1 MTFWYHSKS
10 KQRVLISQR
19 SYFTICTFL
28 NFFLQSHKAV
38 SRRKQGD
45 FGKWHSK
52 WLKSHV
58 AESSQTS
65 INEWFM
71 GKCDGLVANKT
82 HKVTKAD
89 LESTPYRTFYK
100 YKAEIV
106 KTSSVMS
113 TNGPSSTN
121 PTTNPD
127 DESPSE
133 NWDFDNEQ
141 SSLVC
146 DTLHM
151 IDRWCVGLFGPLK
164 WPSISLSV
172 QDIITSPLFVSL
184 FIF

>member
-1 MTFWYHSKS
+1 M
-10 KQRVLISQR
+10 
-19 SYFTICTFL
+19 
-28 NFFLQSHKAV
+28 

-133 NWDFDNEQ
+133 NWDFWQWTKLSGLWYTTHDWPVMCRPFWAFKVAFDLSKCARHYYITFICVLFPCLFFKKNKVFWTQ
-141 SSLVC
+141 RQIVSSRKITQ
-146 DTLHM
+146 D
-151 IDRWCVGLFGPLK
+151 LK
-164 WPSISLSV
+164 
-172 QDIITSPLFVSL
+172 
-184 FIF
+184 

>member
-1 MTFWYHSKS
+1 MRMATMTMKIVVKTKKS
-10 KQRVLISQR
+10 SAKKELFGDKDSVFHEDNLQCKFNPR
-19 SYFTICTFL
+19 
-28 NFFLQSHKAV
+28 NFKILYVINSENCFYRRLALTRAKNSHKAV

-133 NWDFDNEQ
+133 N
-141 SSLVC
+141 
-146 DTLHM
+146 
-151 IDRWCVGLFGPLK
+151 
-164 WPSISLSV
+164 
-172 QDIITSPLFVSL
+172 
-184 FIF
+184 